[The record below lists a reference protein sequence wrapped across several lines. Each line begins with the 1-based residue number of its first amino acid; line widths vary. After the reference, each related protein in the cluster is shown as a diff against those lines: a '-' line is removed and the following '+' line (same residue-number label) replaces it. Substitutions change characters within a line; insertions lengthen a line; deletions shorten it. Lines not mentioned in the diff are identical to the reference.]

1 MKRLFRTF
9 SFISLAIMIVAGWA
23 MFAHHRSILV
33 GSVKTVAEAA
43 SLTTGRMALHA
54 ISAKLT
60 DFIEATNRAVD
71 NPKVPPLPT
80 ALEEA
85 ISELLR
91 DSRIVRVKI
100 YRRNGTVIFST
111 RREQIGGDQEANPG
125 FATAMAGKVSVQLI
139 YRDAFNTFDGHTED
153 DNLVQ
158 TYFPVRGSPGAPVV
172 GVFEIYTDANAL
184 VVATQRSE
192 LTMLVGTAVA
202 IACIYVALLLLAQ
215 SASRIIEGQQRDIRE
230 KNALL
235 ERLSQQSMR
244 REAGERRKLASELHE
259 GLAQSLSAVKVALEN
274 MSDVPAE
281 KRSELLD
288 AVVPSLRSAIGHAR
302 SIAEHLHPPSLEE
315 FGLGPTVRTLLR
327 EFAAAHPSVRLEHQ
341 VSVDEA
347 VVPEALKIAIY
358 RIVEAALG
366 IVDSYPQVNHSS
378 IALRTSG
385 RELMLGFE
393 HSPAVM
399 AAAIQDEDGAV
410 DPDNR
415 FSEFR
420 ERVMISKGNL
430 LTTSGADGA
439 AVLRATWQF

>member
-1 MKRLFRTF
+1 MKRLFQTF
-9 SFISLAIMIVAGWA
+9 SIISLTIMIVAGWA

-33 GSVKTVAEAA
+33 GSVTAVAEAA

-54 ISAKLT
+54 ISARLT
-60 DFIEATNRAVD
+60 DYIEAANRAGD
-71 NPKVPPLPT
+71 EAKVPPLPT
-80 ALEEA
+80 VLQQA
-85 ISELLR
+85 IAELAR

-100 YRRNGTVIFST
+100 YRRNGMVIFST
-111 RREQIGGDQEANPG
+111 RQEQVGGHQEANPG

-139 YRDAFNTFDGHTED
+139 YRDAFNAFDGHTEE

-158 TYFPVRGSPGAPVV
+158 TYFPVQGSPGSPVV

-184 VVATQRSE
+184 VVATERSE
-192 LTMLVGTAVA
+192 LTMLAGTVVA
-202 IACIYVALLLLAQ
+202 IACIYLALLLLAHR
-215 SASRIIEGQQRDIRE
+215 ASRIIEAQQSDIRE
-230 KNALL
+230 KNVLL
-235 ERLSQQSMR
+235 ERLSQRSMR
-244 REAGERRKLASELHE
+244 REEGERRELASELHE

-274 MSDVPAE
+274 LADVPAE
-281 KRSELLD
+281 QRSEMLN
-288 AVVPSLRSAIGHAR
+288 AVIPSLRSAIGHAR

-315 FGLGPTVRTLLR
+315 FGLGPTVRELLR

-341 VSVDEA
+341 VSIDEA

-358 RIVEAALG
+358 RIVEAALR
-366 IVDSYPQVNHSS
+366 IMDSDPEVNQAS

-385 RELMLGFE
+385 RELVLAFE

-399 AAAIQDEDGAV
+399 AAAMQGEDGAV

-415 FSEFR
+415 FGELR
-420 ERVMISKGNL
+420 ERVMISKGTL

-439 AVLRATWQF
+439 AVMRATWRF